1 MSRGRAQCDGKLIR
15 SNFVATL
22 SRALSKFPS
31 QQRHHFACE
40 QVQESRLIGTW
51 RVKHQMIEA
60 ELHVRPDSVDDFL
73 RVAAHDPARYRT
85 LHRQSI
91 RQAFHLERILDIDF
105 LIWLQRQCSPES
117 RVVARTIEV
126 GVERYLH
133 FNQPVDRVERL
144 AGLLQA
150 LIDIRQQG
158 IAVQFRLLAAG
169 TYEALRILAREF
181 RHERTGSRHVDG
193 YGFFRAVVNRRIFG
207 LVELPLKCQPLTAPE
222 LLDKIEGFLKTRG
235 ALLLIW
241 PSKAAA
247 RHLVQ
252 GFSRADT

>member
-1 MSRGRAQCDGKLIR
+1 MYGSSSPSAGAAGSCRGDLGVDRSQRRETTELAAKIQKRLPRACAR
-15 SNFVATL
+15 SLDDVAPL

-105 LIWLQRQCSPES
+105 LIGLQRQCSPES

-133 FNQPVDRVERL
+133 FDQAVDRVERL

-169 TYEALRILAREF
+169 TYEALR
-181 RHERTGSRHVDG
+181 
-193 YGFFRAVVNRRIFG
+193 
-207 LVELPLKCQPLTAPE
+207 
-222 LLDKIEGFLKTRG
+222 
-235 ALLLIW
+235 
-241 PSKAAA
+241 
-247 RHLVQ
+247 
-252 GFSRADT
+252 